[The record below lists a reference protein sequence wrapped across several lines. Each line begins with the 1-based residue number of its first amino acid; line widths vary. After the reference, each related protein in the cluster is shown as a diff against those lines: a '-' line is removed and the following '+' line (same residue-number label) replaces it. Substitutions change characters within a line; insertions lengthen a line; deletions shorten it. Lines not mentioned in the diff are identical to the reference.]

1 MAPEFVSVWYF
12 LGVMGEV
19 PSRTY
24 LSKYVNKGSKSLK
37 ILKIFCLF
45 MYALCKHV
53 CKYASIQVCK
63 YASMQVCKYA
73 RMEKGKY
80 ANIPKYKFKS
90 GLSLSFIFIGIV
102 IIH

>member
-37 ILKIFCLF
+37 ILKILCLF
-45 MYALCKHV
+45 RL
-53 CKYASIQVCK
+53 ASIQVCEYAHMHICTYASMQVYKYAICK

-73 RMEKGKY
+73 GMQVIKY
-80 ANIPKYKFKS
+80 AIM
-90 GLSLSFIFIGIV
+90 
-102 IIH
+102 